1 MKIFLSVLSLA
12 RGTKAVA
19 YIRGEQIKRD
29 RLGAD

>member
-1 MKIFLSVLSLA
+1 LSLA

-19 YIRGEQIKRD
+19 HIRGEQIKRD